1 MARRSRSSQRRS
13 DQGRRPNTA
22 APQTPGEIKLT
33 FSSGYHGTLRP
44 LPFSTVLLL
53 KKREAE
59 LYPEPEQ
66 PTITTQ
72 TELGEKTVPAS
83 LNTEQGL
90 QYLTALER
98 IAVQRAEFRLDFIIG
113 HFLTI
118 DEAEEQG
125 CNAVTQ
131 AHTKDIAAIKVLDP
145 SLSDSDWD
153 IALRHCVI
161 RSADDYKMLQQ
172 NALIL
177 TTPISDQ
184 EIKAAAEP
192 FRSDLQ
198 RNPDPEA

>member
-1 MARRSRSSQRRS
+1 MARRSRNAQRRS

-66 PTITTQ
+66 PMLTTQ
-72 TELGEKTVPAS
+72 TELGEKAIPAS
-83 LNTEQGL
+83 LNTEQGM
-90 QYLTALER
+90 QYLAALER
-98 IAVQRAEFRLDFIIG
+98 VAVQRAEFRLDFIIG
-113 HFLTI
+113 DFLTI
-118 DEAEEQG
+118 DEAEDQG

-131 AHTKDIAAIKVLDP
+131 AFTKEIAAIRRLDP
-145 SLSDSDWD
+145 SLADSDWE
-153 IALRHCVI
+153 IALRHCVL
-161 RSADDYKMLQQ
+161 RSADDYKILQQ

-192 FRSDLQ
+192 FRGDLQ
-198 RNPDPEA
+198 RNPDPGA